1 MRFRILNTWLLVTAV
16 IASLSLVSCTKDCGE
31 TQKSAPNAFTKLG
44 PKRKFY
50 FYLVEKG
57 TGKPYLTHTGSDL
70 LFKSVKDDNHVV
82 IFTHEGSWGTNNS
95 PYELG
100 RSWDYSVT
108 PHKNYGVVF
117 GPVVWEQ
124 SGWELNGH
132 AGFLIR
138 LKEITA
144 QTAYGP
150 IFGRLDST
158 AIYLY
163 PKAEIIDECNSL
175 VWIEYYM
182 RRPYPTGGGEI
193 IRPYFYKGNS
203 VTDTLRIEL

>member
-1 MRFRILNTWLLVTAV
+1 MLLQTLNTWLLVTAV
-16 IASLSLVSCTKDCGE
+16 IASLSLVSCKKDCGE
-31 TQKSAPNAFTKLG
+31 SKKGSPNAFTKLG
-44 PKRKFY
+44 PNRKFY

-57 TGKPYLTHTGSDL
+57 TGRPYLSYLGSDFGL
-70 LFKSVKDDNHVV
+70 KSIKDEKPVA
-82 IFTHEGSWGTNNS
+82 IFTHKGSWGTKTL
-95 PYELG
+95 PYERG
-100 RSWDYSVT
+100 KSWDYSVT

-117 GPVVWEQ
+117 GPVEWEQ
-124 SGWELNGH
+124 SGWELNGQEN
-132 AGFLIR
+132 FLIR

-144 QTAYGP
+144 QTANGP

-163 PKAEIIDECNSL
+163 PKAEIVDECNSL

-182 RRPYPTGGGEI
+182 RRLYPTGGGEI

-203 VTDTLRIEL
+203 VTDTLRIEI